1 MARVT
6 VKFFATVREVTGVK
20 SMEVQADTIR
30 GLLDTLNAT
39 YGERFTSAVMDAD
52 TGKLKQF
59 YSCMVN
65 GKRIEL
71 LNGYETRLSDNDA
84 VALFPPVGGG

>member
-1 MARVT
+1 MARVI
-6 VKFFATVREVTGVK
+6 VKFFASVREVTGTK
-20 SMEVQADTIR
+20 DREMEAETIQE
-30 GLLDTLNAT
+30 LLEKLKTT
-39 YGERFTSAVMDAD
+39 YGHRFIHAVIDPK
-52 TGKLKQF
+52 TGQLKQF

-71 LNGYETRLSDNDA
+71 LDGYETRLSDNDA